1 MAASNTR
8 RSDEMNEP
16 TARSYAAGSQP
27 EAKRKEEKT
36 VSNQLTR
43 RDFAIRTA
51 GLGLAGF
58 GVAGFGLATGI
69 APAATLAEAEQ
80 ASRSETSPAIADPYS
95 LVDPELLPALKQFPA
110 YDLSLEMVGKFRQF
124 VGLPPLPAPAP
135 QPVER
140 HIPWPHGAPEVRAPE
155 VRLWIVDP
163 APFDKDKPLLLHMHG
178 GGFMMTDPNLM
189 PRLQGIAT
197 DCHCVVV
204 SVDYRLAPETRYP
217 GALEDNYAALKWVHA
232 HAAELGIDRSR
243 IAVGGESAGAGHAAS
258 LAIHARDHNKRD
270 RHKRDHNE
278 EDVPICFQLLIYP
291 QLDDRTGSSR
301 PAPPAIGNFL
311 WTASANRLAWSSLLG
326 VPAGSSK
333 VPAAAV
339 PARVASL
346 AGLPP
351 AWIGVGSIDLF
362 VEEDMEYARRLVH
375 GGVATELLV
384 VRGAFHGFDLLV
396 PDAEVSQQFSASW
409 KSALR
414 RAFATS

>member
-1 MAASNTR
+1 M
-8 RSDEMNEP
+8 
-16 TARSYAAGSQP
+16 
-27 EAKRKEEKT
+27 
-36 VSNQLTR
+36 SNQLTR

-51 GLGLAGF
+51 G
-58 GVAGFGLATGI
+58 FGLALGL

-80 ASRSETSPAIADPYS
+80 ASRSETSPAIADPCS
-95 LVDPELLPALKQFPA
+95 LVDPELLPTLKQFPA
-110 YDLSLEMVGKFRQF
+110 YDLSAEMVVKFRQLP
-124 VGLPPLPAPAP
+124 GLPALPAPAP

-140 HIPWPHGAPEVRAPE
+140 HIPGPPGAPE
-155 VRLWIVDP
+155 VRLWVVDP
-163 APFDKDKPLLLHMHG
+163 APSEKGKPVLLHMHG

-217 GALEDNYAALKWVHA
+217 GSLEDNYAALKWAHA

-243 IAVGGESAGAGHAAS
+243 IAVGGGSAGGSHAAS
-258 LAIHARDHNKRD
+258 LAIHARNR
-270 RHKRDHNE
+270 NE
-278 EDVPICFQLLIYP
+278 VPIVFQLLIYP

-301 PAPPAIGNFL
+301 ATPSSIGHFM

-339 PARVASL
+339 PARVASV

-362 VEEDMEYARRLVH
+362 AEEDMEYARRLVH
-375 GGVATELLV
+375 AGVATELLV

-396 PDAEVSQQFSASW
+396 PDAEASKQFSASW
-409 KSALR
+409 NSALR
-414 RAFATS
+414 KAFSTGKREEHDA

>member
-1 MAASNTR
+1 M
-8 RSDEMNEP
+8 
-16 TARSYAAGSQP
+16 
-27 EAKRKEEKT
+27 
-36 VSNQLTR
+36 SNQLTR

-51 GLGLAGF
+51 GFGLAGLN
-58 GVAGFGLATGI
+58 LAWAL

-95 LVDPELLPALKQFPA
+95 LVDPELRPMLKQFPPFV
-110 YDLSLEMVGKFRQF
+110 DLSMEMVRQ
-124 VGLPPLPAPAP
+124 VRQMPATPPLPAPAP

-140 HIPWPHGAPEVRAPE
+140 HIPGPPGAPEVL
-155 VRLWIVDP
+155 LWVVDP
-163 APFDKDKPLLLHMHG
+163 APSEKNKPLLLHMHG
-178 GGFMMTDPNLM
+178 GGFMMTGPGWM
-189 PRLQGIAT
+189 PLLQEIAT

-243 IAVGGESAGAGHAAS
+243 IAVGGESAGGTHAAS
-258 LAIHARDHNKRD
+258 LAIHVRDRNKRD
-270 RHKRDHNE
+270 RNK

-291 QLDDRTGSSR
+291 ALDDRTGSSHPVA
-301 PAPPAIGNFL
+301 PAVGHFM
-311 WTASANRLAWSSLLG
+311 WTPSANRFAWSSLLG

-333 VPAAAV
+333 VPVAAV
-339 PARVASL
+339 PARVASV

-362 VEEDMEYARRLVH
+362 AEEDMEYARRLVH
-375 GGVATELLV
+375 AGVATELLV
-384 VRGAFHGFDLLV
+384 VRGAFHGFNLLV
-396 PDAEVSQQFSASW
+396 PDAEISKQFSASW

-414 RAFATS
+414 KAFATGKADIAK

>member
-1 MAASNTR
+1 M
-8 RSDEMNEP
+8 
-16 TARSYAAGSQP
+16 
-27 EAKRKEEKT
+27 
-36 VSNQLTR
+36 SNQLTR

-51 GLGLAGF
+51 GFGLAGF
-58 GVAGFGLATGI
+58 NLAMGL

-80 ASRSETSPAIADPYS
+80 ASHSETSPGGVDPYS
-95 LVDPELLPALKQFPA
+95 LVDPELLPVLKQFPA
-110 YDLSLEMVGKFRQF
+110 FDLTAEMVSQFRQSP
-124 VGLPPLPAPAP
+124 GLPPLPAPAP

-140 HIPWPHGAPEVRAPE
+140 HIPGPPGAPEVRIW
-155 VRLWIVDP
+155 VVDP
-163 APFDKDKPLLLHMHG
+163 APLEKGKPVLLHMHG
-178 GGFMMTDPNLM
+178 GGFMMIDPTLM

-217 GALEDNYAALKWVHA
+217 GSLEDNYAALKWVYA

-243 IAVGGESAGAGHAAS
+243 IAVGGESAGGGHAAS
-258 LAIHARDHNKRD
+258 LAIHARDRNKLD
-270 RHKRDHNE
+270 RNK

-291 QLDDRTGSSR
+291 QLDDRTGSAH
-301 PAPPAIGNFL
+301 PAPPAIGQFM

-333 VPAAAV
+333 VPIAAV
-339 PARVASL
+339 PARVASV

-375 GGVATELLV
+375 AGVATELLV
-384 VRGAFHGFDLLV
+384 APGAFHGFDLLV
-396 PDAEVSQQFSASW
+396 PDAESSQQFSASW

-414 RAFATS
+414 KAFATGKVKEENNVQNN

>member
-1 MAASNTR
+1 M
-8 RSDEMNEP
+8 
-16 TARSYAAGSQP
+16 
-27 EAKRKEEKT
+27 
-36 VSNQLTR
+36 SNQLTR

-51 GLGLAGF
+51 GFGLAGF
-58 GVAGFGLATGI
+58 NLAWGL
-69 APAATLAEAEQ
+69 APAATLAETEQ

-95 LVDPELLPALKQFPA
+95 LVDPELLPTLKQFPA
-110 YDLSLEMVGKFRQF
+110 FDLSLEMVRQFRQMP
-124 VGLPPLPAPAP
+124 GAPPLPAPAP

-140 HIPWPHGAPEVRAPE
+140 HIPGPPGAPE
-155 VRLWIVDP
+155 VRLWVVDP
-163 APFDKDKPLLLHMHG
+163 APAEKGKPLFLHMHG
-178 GGFMMTDPNLM
+178 GGFMMTGPGWM
-189 PRLQGIAT
+189 PLLQEIAT

-243 IAVGGESAGAGHAAS
+243 IAVGGESAGGGHAAS
-258 LAIHARDHNKRD
+258 LAIHARDRKKRD
-270 RHKRDHNE
+270 RNE
-278 EDVPICFQLLIYP
+278 PDRNKEDVPICFQLLIYP
-291 QLDDRTGSSR
+291 ALDDRTGSSN
-301 PAPPAIGNFL
+301 PPPPAIGNFI

-362 VEEDMEYARRLVH
+362 VEEDMEFARRLVH
-375 GGVATELLV
+375 AGVATELLV

-396 PDAEVSQQFSASW
+396 PDGEASKQFSASW

-414 RAFATS
+414 KAFAAGKAV

>member
-1 MAASNTR
+1 M
-8 RSDEMNEP
+8 
-16 TARSYAAGSQP
+16 
-27 EAKRKEEKT
+27 
-36 VSNQLTR
+36 SNQLTR

-51 GLGLAGF
+51 GFGLAGF
-58 GVAGFGLATGI
+58 NLALGLA
-69 APAATLAEAEQ
+69 PARLAEAQQ
-80 ASRSETSPAIADPYS
+80 ASRSETSPAVTGPYSVDPYS
-95 LVDPELLPALKQFPA
+95 LVDPELLPVLKQFPA
-110 YDLSLEMVGKFRQF
+110 FELSVEMVRQFRQMP
-124 VGLPPLPAPAP
+124 GMPPLPAPAP

-140 HIPWPHGAPEVRAPE
+140 HIPGPPGAPEI
-155 VRLWIVDP
+155 RLWVVDP
-163 APFDKDKPLLLHMHG
+163 APLEKGKPLLLHMHG

-189 PRLQGIAT
+189 PRLQEIAT

-217 GALEDNYAALKWVHA
+217 GSLEDNYAALKWVHA

-243 IAVGGESAGAGHAAS
+243 IAVGGESAGGGHAAS
-258 LAIHARDHNKRD
+258 LAIHARDRNK
-270 RHKRDHNE
+270 

-291 QLDDRTGSSR
+291 QLDDRTGSSH

-339 PARVASL
+339 PARVASV

-351 AWIGVGSIDLF
+351 AWVGVGSIDLF

-375 GGVATELLV
+375 AGVGTELLV
-384 VRGAFHGFDLLV
+384 ARGAFHGFDVFV
-396 PDAEVSQQFSASW
+396 PGAEVSKQFSASW

-414 RAFATS
+414 KAFASGKADIAEKPKASL